1 MEIEDYY
8 LDHYMDQL
16 KEDESLTEIDP
27 VIGGAATYALA
38 AGTVWTVA
46 MVVQFLLATSV
57 YRRSV
62 KVDAKLTKRVNEIL
76 SSGSKWIVHIFPD
89 AGPNAF
95 AIGGRHVYI
104 TTGLLKILTEREVEA
119 VLLHEVYHNKDM
131 HVWRNV
137 AAESSFLYLCA
148 FIAATAMM
156 SGAVIWPL
164 AIIMFHIMRL
174 SFRTIYARF
183 RGRQF
188 EIKSDEFA
196 VKYGYGSELISA
208 LKKIEGWAKK
218 QMQGQP
224 CGKVCQLE
232 RKISE
237 EIDEHPPVKKRIEII
252 LRKQKELGQ
261 AMTGGYKAIENFVTG
276 VFKQNG

>member
-8 LDHYMDQL
+8 IDYYMDQL
-16 KEDESLTEIDP
+16 KEDENLNEMDP
-27 VIGGAATYALA
+27 VSMGAGYALV
-38 AGTVWTVA
+38 AGSVYTIA
-46 MVVQFLLATSV
+46 MVIQFLIATAS
-57 YRRSV
+57 YRNSV
-62 KVDAKLTKRVNEIL
+62 KVDAPLSKRLNEIL
-76 SSGSKWIVHIFPD
+76 KSGNKWIVHIFPD

-104 TTGLLKILTEREVEA
+104 TTGLLKILSDREIDA

-148 FIAATAMM
+148 FVAATAMF
-156 SGAVIWPL
+156 SGVAWPL
-164 AIIMFHIMRL
+164 AVIMFHIMRL
-174 SFRTIYARF
+174 SFRCIFARF
-183 RGRQF
+183 RGRYF

-196 VKYGYGSELISA
+196 VKHGYGDELISA
-208 LKKIEGWAKK
+208 LKKIEGWAKEHMK
-218 QMQGQP
+218 SQP

-261 AMTGGYKAIENFVTG
+261 AMSGGYKAIENFVTG

>member
-1 MEIEDYY
+1 MDIEDYY
-8 LDHYMDQL
+8 IDHYMDQL
-16 KEDESLTEIDP
+16 KEEENLNEIDP
-27 VIGGAATYALA
+27 VTAGAAYALA
-38 AGTVWTVA
+38 SGTVWTIA
-46 MVVQFLLATSV
+46 MLVSFLLATAQ
-57 YRRSV
+57 YRNSV
-62 KVDAKLTKRVNEIL
+62 KIDPKLSKRINDIL
-76 SSGSKWIVHIFPD
+76 KSGSKWIVHIFPD

-104 TTGLLKILTEREVEA
+104 TTGLLKILTERESEA

-148 FIAATAMM
+148 FIAATAMFA
-156 SGAVIWPL
+156 GLVWPL
-164 AIIMFHIMRL
+164 ALIMFHIMRL
-174 SFRTIYARF
+174 SFRTIFARF
-183 RGRQF
+183 RGRYF

-196 VKYGYGSELISA
+196 VKHGYGSELISA
-208 LKKIEGWAKK
+208 LKKIEAWAKEH
-218 QMQGQP
+218 MSGQP
-224 CGKVCQLE
+224 CGKICQLE
-232 RKISE
+232 RQISE

-261 AMTGGYKAIENFVTG
+261 AMSGGFKAIENFVTG